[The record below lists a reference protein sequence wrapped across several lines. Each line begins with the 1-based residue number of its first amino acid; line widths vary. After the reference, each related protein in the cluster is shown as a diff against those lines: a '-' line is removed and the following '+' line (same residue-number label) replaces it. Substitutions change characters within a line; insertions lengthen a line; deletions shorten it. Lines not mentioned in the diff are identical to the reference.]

1 MSKNI
6 SEEKSSY
13 LGVDPIPRLLL
24 RQALPAAIGFMV
36 MSVNMVVDTFF
47 VGQYIGELAIGAISV
62 IFPISFLFSSIGMS
76 IGIGGGSIVSR
87 ALGEGRKEKAL
98 LSFNNQ
104 ITLTILLA
112 IIALIVGLFLK
123 IPILNAFGAKGG
135 IMPLAISY
143 FNIVLLGIPFLALS
157 MMANNNLRAEGK
169 AKVAMVALLIPSVL
183 NIFLDYIFIDIMNWG
198 IEGAGWATSIS
209 YIGCAIFIAYF
220 YISGK
225 GELKVIPQLF
235 KIDIKII
242 SEIFSIGSVNL
253 VRQGTIS
260 LLAVVLNNTLYYY
273 GNLKGG
279 MGGEIAISV
288 YGLATRMTMFALFP
302 LIGIAQGFMPIA
314 GYNFGA
320 KKYERVSKVIN
331 TALTSG
337 VIIASFIGGLLVFGA
352 DLIPHFFT
360 KDQKLITFAPNAIF
374 WIFSSTPIIVFH
386 LIPPSFYQA
395 IGKAKPALFL
405 TLIRQ
410 GVFLIPL
417 VIILPRYFGIEGVWY
432 SYPISDILS
441 AIICY
446 SFLKGSTKKLTH
458 SY

>member
-1 MSKNI
+1 MSKKI

-13 LGVDPIPRLLL
+13 LGRESIPKLLL
-24 RQALPAAIGFMV
+24 KQALPAAVGFLV
-36 MSVNMVVDTFF
+36 MSINMVIDTFF

-87 ALGEGRKEKAL
+87 ALGEGKTEKAL

-104 ITLTILLA
+104 ITLTIILA
-112 IIALIVGLFLK
+112 IIALFVGLFFK
-123 IPILNAFGAKGG
+123 VPILNAFGAKGG
-135 IMPLAISY
+135 IMPLALSY
-143 FNIVLLGIPFLALS
+143 FSIVLIGIPFLALS

-169 AKVAMVALLIPSVL
+169 AIIAMVALLIPSVL

-198 IEGAGWATSIS
+198 MEGAGWATTIS
-209 YIGCAIFIAYF
+209 YIGCASYIAYF
-220 YISGK
+220 YISGR
-225 GELKVIPQLF
+225 GELKIRPALF
-235 KIDIKII
+235 IIKKEVVY
-242 SEIFSIGSVNL
+242 EIFSIGSVNL

-260 LLAVVLNNTLYYY
+260 LLAIVLNNTLYYY
-273 GNLKGG
+273 GNLVGG

-320 KKYERVSKVIN
+320 KKFLRVKQVIN
-331 TALTSG
+331 TAMVSG
-337 VIIASFIGGLLVFGA
+337 LVIATFIGGLFVFGA
-352 DLIPHFFT
+352 ELIPHIFT
-360 KDQKLITFAPNAIF
+360 KDEKLIKYAPNAIF

-417 VIILPRYFGIEGVWY
+417 VLILPRYFGIEGIWY
-432 SYPISDILS
+432 SFPISDVFS
-441 AIICY
+441 AIICFY
-446 SFLKGSTKKLTH
+446 FLKRSTKKLIR
-458 SY
+458 

>member
-1 MSKNI
+1 MSKKI
-6 SEEKSSY
+6 TEEKSSY
-13 LGVDPIPRLLL
+13 LGIDPIPRLLL
-24 RQALPAAIGFMV
+24 KQALPAAIGFMV

-87 ALGEGRKEKAL
+87 ALGEGKKEKAL

-112 IIALIVGLFLK
+112 IVALIVGLFFK
-123 IPILNAFGAKGG
+123 NPILNAFGAKGG
-135 IMPLAISY
+135 IMPLAITY
-143 FNIVLLGIPFLALS
+143 FNIVLLGIPFLALA

-183 NIFLDYIFIDIMNWG
+183 NIFLDYLFIDIMNWG
-198 IEGAGWATSIS
+198 MQGAGWATSIS
-209 YIGCAIFIAYF
+209 YIGCALFIAYF

-235 KIDIKII
+235 KIDKKII

-260 LLAVVLNNTLYYY
+260 LLAIVLNNTLFYY
-273 GNLKGG
+273 GNLEGG

-337 VIIASFIGGLLVFGA
+337 VIIATFIGGLLVFGA
-352 DLIPHFFT
+352 DLIPHIFT
-360 KDQKLITFAPNAIF
+360 KDENLIKFAPNAIF

-395 IGKAKPALFL
+395 VGKAKPALFL

-417 VIILPRYFGIEGVWY
+417 VLILPRYFGIEGVWY
-432 SYPISDILS
+432 SFPISDILS
-441 AIICY
+441 ALICY
-446 SFLKGSTKKLTH
+446 SFLKVSTKKLI
-458 SY
+458 S

>member
-1 MSKNI
+1 MSKKI

-13 LGVDPIPRLLL
+13 LGIDPIPRLLI

-87 ALGEGRKEKAL
+87 ALGEGKKEKAL

-104 ITLTILLA
+104 ITLTVLLA
-112 IIALIVGLFLK
+112 IVALIIGLFLK

-183 NIFLDYIFIDIMNWG
+183 NIFLDYLFIDIMNWG
-198 IEGAGWATSIS
+198 MEGAGWATSIS
-209 YIGCAIFIAYF
+209 YIGCAVFIAYF

-225 GELKVIPQLF
+225 GELKIIPQLF
-235 KIDIKII
+235 KIDKKII

-260 LLAVVLNNTLYYY
+260 LLAIVLNNTLYYY
-273 GNLKGG
+273 GNLEGG

-337 VIIASFIGGLLVFGA
+337 VIIASFIGGLLVLGA
-352 DLIPHFFT
+352 DLIPHIFT
-360 KDQKLITFAPNAIF
+360 KDQKLITYAPNAIF

-417 VIILPRYFGIEGVWY
+417 VLILPRYFGIEGVWY
-432 SYPISDILS
+432 SFPISDILS

-446 SFLKGSTKKLTH
+446 SFLKVSTKKLI
-458 SY
+458 S

>member
-13 LGVDPIPRLLL
+13 LGIDPIPRLLL
-24 RQALPAAIGFMV
+24 KQALPAAIGFMV

-112 IIALIVGLFLK
+112 IIALIVGFFLK

-143 FNIVLLGIPFLALS
+143 FNIVLVGIPFLALS

-169 AKVAMVALLIPSVL
+169 AKVAMVALLIPSIL
-183 NIFLDYIFIDIMNWG
+183 NVFLDYLFIDIMNLG
-198 IEGAGWATSIS
+198 MEGAGWATSIS
-209 YIGCAIFIAYF
+209 YIGCAVFIASF

-235 KIDIKII
+235 KIDMKII
-242 SEIFSIGSVNL
+242 YEIFSIGSVNL

-260 LLAVVLNNTLYYY
+260 LLAIVLNNTLYYY
-273 GNLKGG
+273 GNLEGG

-331 TALTSG
+331 TALISG
-337 VIIASFIGGLLVFGA
+337 LIIASFIGGLLIFGA
-352 DLIPHFFT
+352 DLIPHIFT
-360 KDQKLITFAPNAIF
+360 KDQKLITFAPKAIF

-395 IGKAKPALFL
+395 VGKAKPALFL

-417 VIILPRYFGIEGVWY
+417 VLILPRYFGIEGVWY
-432 SYPISDILS
+432 SFPISDILS

-446 SFLKGSTKKLTH
+446 SYLKISTKKLI
-458 SY
+458 S